1 MMAFSTFKCNDMF
14 SCFFLE
20 RALEQFPMLR
30 KDALVGAIVYYDGK
44 VNKLILQLAKEAQN
58 RNLTTD

>member
-1 MMAFSTFKCNDMF
+1 MF